1 MKKLLRVLLVLKRW
15 HRRRSRAAVARG
27 SAVVITACYDRL
39 GSFRCYEYKSCLI
52 KFHLDNSIFL
62 YTLTWRQAEKFKI
75 IFLFEK
81 DNGDR
86 GVSPLL
92 VPMNHQLL

>member
-1 MKKLLRVLLVLKRW
+1 MIGWVASAAMNTESCPIKL
-15 HRRRSRAAVARG
+15 
-27 SAVVITACYDRL
+27 
-39 GSFRCYEYKSCLI
+39 
-52 KFHLDNSIFL
+52 HLDNSKFV

-92 VPMNHQLL
+92 VPVNHQLL